1 MSDQEKLSAESFVAL
16 PSGIAIDVGATTGNS
31 VQAGLTY
38 DLIVIDS
45 SRTAGPRVPF
55 LPTLATQMA
64 SASTGPAARAPWRK
78 VGLGA
83 FAPAAGAA
91 PKAALTERVFS
102 IVSTVNLAQQAQAVA
117 STRYQ
122 AGLALDGF
130 LQQHCAAAGSCRLYL
145 NRRSHEFTSFKS
157 GIVCVRAMAAA
168 RGLALYRCGRGQYP
182 SVTLQVGVHR

>member
-1 MSDQEKLSAESFVAL
+1 MRFDVAGPAVNGTAVEAANWTLVNNEFAPSQFTEMSDQEKLSAESFVAL

-45 SRTAGPRVPF
+45 SRTAGPAPL

-130 LQQHCAAAGSCRLYL
+130 LQQHSAAAGSFQAVPQ
-145 NRRSHEFTSFKS
+145 SE
-157 GIVCVRAMAAA
+157 IA
-168 RGLALYRCGRGQYP
+168 
-182 SVTLQVGVHR
+182 